1 MIHLVQDANFRPTI
15 YSDALAGRM
24 SERGA
29 PTDFVAL
36 GRAWN
41 PARYQRTISKR
52 FLQGAYAAL
61 QTRLFARTA
70 LKSMKPGDVAVV
82 YESAPLTSHW
92 LDAGFQRA
100 LVRRGVRYVPVFPD
114 AWPLS
119 AEWLRRCCERRVA
132 LASAVGCVTP
142 GLVELFRT
150 TFPGKRVLLLEEPV
164 PTDRFAPVR
173 ETDGPPVVCWS
184 GPPHKI
190 DEVVRML
197 PVLESVA
204 RRAPFR
210 LRVVSGL
217 SRPELRTSLPVEWM
231 PFDESDYQTRF
242 AGADVA
248 FARYRSSPYDA
259 CKGNYKIKTYLAAGC
274 AVITSPVGYN
284 RELILPCE
292 TGLFAK
298 TRDEWEQA
306 FLRLLENPAERI
318 AMRKAARAEA
328 EKRFSFKAIARQ
340 YAGVFRSLSLE

>member
-15 YSDALAGRM
+15 YSDSLAGRM
-24 SERGA
+24 SECGA

-52 FLQGAYAAL
+52 FFQGAYAAL
-61 QTRLFARTA
+61 QTRFFSRTA
-70 LKSMKPGDVAVV
+70 LKSMKSGDVAVV

-92 LDAGFQRA
+92 LDGGFQRA

-119 AEWLRRCCERRVA
+119 AEWLRRCCKRRVA

-164 PTDRFAPVR
+164 PTDRFAPVPKT
-173 ETDGPPVVCWS
+173 EDPPVVCWS

-204 RRAPFR
+204 RRIPFR

-217 SRPELRTSLPVEWM
+217 SRPELKTPLPVEWM
-231 PFDESDYQTRF
+231 PFDENDYQSRF

-284 RELILPCE
+284 RDLILPSE